1 MKKEMWWMR
10 TKAELHSIFDNLNY
24 PWGQFTADHFTDYIG
39 NHVRRRPIKTFAIY
53 NLAKP
58 MCMAGKR
65 IDFVFHS
72 SSIARVLQ
80 IHHKLHEVGH
90 LLLGHVKSI
99 TYEDTDDVTEL
110 IQRIAVNFRSV
121 SPSDDPQVAAEE
133 NEAEYFAYLVREK
146 VYKHHR
152 MSELMAITH
161 RTDLYLPPFSGK
173 FAKSED

>member
-1 MKKEMWWMR
+1 MR
-10 TKAELHSIFDNLNY
+10 TKAELHSIFDSLNY
-24 PWGQFTADHFTDYIG
+24 PWDEFTADHFKDYIAAQIR
-39 NHVRRRPIKTFAIY
+39 HRPIRVFPIAH
-53 NLAKP
+53 LRKP
-58 MCMAGKR
+58 MCIGGKR

-72 SSIARVLQ
+72 SSIARIFQ

-99 TYEDTDDVTEL
+99 TYEDTDDIAEL
-110 IQRIAVNFRSV
+110 IRRIAVNFRSA
-121 SPSDDPQVAAEE
+121 SPAEDPQVAAEE

-146 VYKHHR
+146 VTEHNR

-173 FAKSED
+173 FAKRHK